1 MSLRPWL
8 ALLMASSVSLG
19 GCTSLLGD
27 FAYDP
32 NPSSGNGGS
41 NGGKTPDEQG
51 DIVVVPNTG
60 LITTEQ
66 GRKASFNI
74 SLKRAPT
81 DIVAIALSSSN
92 EAEGTV
98 NPRSVT
104 FTKENFAAPQMIQV
118 TGQDDALPDGNQKYV
133 IRTSAATSD
142 DSTYFGLDPLD
153 PEVTNVD
160 DDTAG
165 FLVTPTSGL
174 VTSESGLEA
183 YFSIVLN
190 HAPSAN
196 VAIGLSSDNPAE
208 GTPSPGALIFTPENW
223 MAPQMVTVTGVEDNG
238 EVDPGDPQPMPGV
251 PYHIITSPAASD
263 DAEYNLLDP
272 ADVLVKN
279 QDNDSAG
286 VMLTPPDGLL
296 TFENG
301 AMTTFGIALTSPPK
315 GNVTIGLSSSREDEG
330 IPSPAVVT
338 FTPDNWMAP
347 QVVTVTGVDD
357 IKQDGPQPYLIVT
370 APCESDDLAYQGV
383 NGPDASVTNVDDD
396 SASIALSAIPTG
408 GLITSEDGAA
418 ASFGVKLNTKPAGD
432 VVLDVVSTRMDEGQ
446 PSPMQ
451 LTFTELNWAAEQT
464 VTVTGQDDNV
474 ADGMQVYTV
483 HVRPNEVTADGAYK
497 VLNELD
503 VPFANTDNDSPQIV
517 VMPTGT
523 VLTTKED
530 GTAATFTVV
539 LQSQPTAEVTV
550 PVTSSDGT
558 EGTVSPTKLVF
569 TRENYAAPQT
579 VTVKGVDDKMAD
591 GNQPYRINTE
601 PAVSG
606 DGMYNGMNA
615 PNVEV
620 SNLDDDS
627 PGIIVQPNPAT
638 NQLLTRENGAMATFT
653 VVLQS
658 QPKGDVTIGL
668 SSTDAGE
675 GTVTP
680 ASLKFTKDNWNGPQT
695 VTVKGVDD
703 PDADGDQTFRVAIAP
718 AASPDDAQYNGMDA
732 LDMVVKNADDDSP
745 GVILEPAPPTLLT
758 TTEKG
763 GMATFTIKLKSRPAA
778 DVSMALS
785 SSRTT
790 EGTVSPDMVTFT
802 AANWAAPQTVT
813 VKGVNDDRAD
823 GSQIYRVLIGATTS
837 NDAKYKNIDPP
848 DQTVMNVDDDS
859 PGITLTPAMGP
870 LTTTEKG
877 GQATFTI
884 VLNSQPTA
892 DVSLGLHS
900 TRTGEGT
907 VTPAAVTFTTVN
919 WNAPKTITITG
930 VNDDVADG
938 PQPYSIVIDPATSG
952 DTKYAGIDPAD
963 MSVSNTDDDS
973 AGITV
978 TAAMNL
984 TTTEMGGTATFTV
997 ALNSQP
1003 KGDVVIPLK
1012 SSDTS
1017 EGTISPSTLTFTMVN
1032 WAAAQKVTITGVN
1045 DNGADGLQPYFVE
1058 VQASMSGD
1066 AAYNMIDAPD
1076 VSVSNLDDDSP
1087 GFLVS
1092 DAAGTTSE
1100 KGTSTTFTVRLTS
1113 QPTASV
1119 SIPLRSSSTAEG
1131 TVSPAMLTFTMDDW
1145 ASPKTVTVTGVNDDV
1160 ADGPQPY
1167 TIFLDTATSTD
1178 TKYRIDPRDVTLTN
1192 IDDDSAN
1199 IEVTQ
1204 TTGVTHETGD
1214 SFTFRVSITS
1224 KPTADVTI
1232 PLSSSDTTEGT
1243 ISPASIT
1250 FTTGN
1255 WMSSQ
1260 LVTVTGVDDDV
1271 ADGHQSY
1278 TALIGAAMSTDGEY
1292 AGMNPRD
1299 VAMTNMDDDSPGIVV
1314 SPVSGSTRE
1323 NGTTFTFNV
1332 SLNSQP
1338 TGTVTIPIESS
1349 DPTEGSVTP
1358 TSLMFTVDN
1367 WKSAQP
1373 VTVHGENDEVADGNV
1388 PYTVRVLP
1396 AKSTDR
1402 IYDTMDGD
1410 DVSLTNVDDE
1420 MADIVVSKISNNTKE
1435 SGQTATFTVVLT
1447 SMPTGSVSIPVHS
1460 DNTDEATIAETSID
1474 FTTENWNI
1482 TRTITVHPVN
1492 DDVED
1497 LDQTVHIVLENPTT
1511 TDAKYAA
1518 INPADVTVINE
1529 DDDAAGV
1536 DVSPAMLNVTEG
1548 AASGTS
1554 FNIKLNSQPTANVV
1568 IPLSVSDASEVK
1580 LQVTSVTITPA
1591 GWKTATP
1598 VSVLPMDDKQAD
1610 GAQNTKVIT
1619 GVITSDDDKYNGT
1632 NPADV
1637 DVKTTDNDTAS
1648 IVVGTPSGN
1657 TTSEAGTP
1665 TVTIHISLTSA
1676 PTSAVTIPIM
1686 SSNTDEGTVVSPA
1699 SGNVVLD
1706 ANNYEDGV
1714 DVVIQGVPDGMPD
1727 GDKMFSIEIGPSV
1740 SQDPLYDD
1748 EAMTSFDFNNVDIDT
1763 P

>member
-1 MSLRPWL
+1 L
-8 ALLMASSVSLG
+8 V
-19 GCTSLLGD
+19 GD

-32 NPSSGNGGS
+32 NPSAGTGGS

-51 DIVVVPNTG
+51 DIVVIPNTG

-66 GRKASFNI
+66 GRKAMFTMA
-74 SLKRAPT
+74 LKRPPMAT
-81 DIVAIALSSSN
+81 VAITLTSSN
-92 EAEGTV
+92 ELEGKVTP
-98 NPRSVT
+98 NSVT
-104 FTKENFAAPQMIQV
+104 FSTENFASPQMIQV
-118 TGQDDALPDGNQKYV
+118 TGQDDAVPDGAQKYV
-133 IRTSAATSD
+133 IRTSAAASD
-142 DSTYFGLDPLD
+142 DPTYFGLDPLD
-153 PEVTNVD
+153 PEITNVD

-174 VTSESGLEA
+174 VTNESGLEA

-190 HAPSAN
+190 HAPTAN
-196 VAIGLSSDNPAE
+196 VTIGLTSDNLAE
-208 GTPSPGALIFTPENW
+208 GTVSPEALIFTPDNW
-223 MAPQMVTVTGVEDNG
+223 MAPQMVTVTGVDDG
-238 EVDPGDPQPMPGV
+238 QVDPGDVVDPNDPTSMPGV
-251 PYHIITSPAASD
+251 PYHIVTAEAVSD
-263 DAEYNLLDP
+263 DPEYNTLNP
-272 ADVLVKN
+272 EDVTVKN

-315 GNVTIGLSSSREDEG
+315 GTVTIGLESDHPEEG
-330 IPSPAVVT
+330 FPSPTVVT

-347 QVVTVTGVDD
+347 QVITVTGVDD
-357 IKQDGPQPYLIVT
+357 TKQDGPQPYLIKT
-370 APCESDDLAYQGV
+370 GAAESDDPAYQGFD
-383 NGPDASVTNVDDD
+383 GPDASVTNVDDD
-396 SASIALSAIPTG
+396 SASIALSPIPTG
-408 GLITSEDGAA
+408 GLITGEDGAA
-418 ASFGVKLNTKPAGD
+418 ATFGIKLNTKPAGD
-432 VVLDVVSTRMDEGQ
+432 VIFDVVSTRMDEGQ

-451 LTFTELNWAAEQT
+451 LTFTELNWAAEQI
-464 VTVTGQDDNV
+464 VTVTGQDDAI

-483 HVRPNEVTADGAYK
+483 HVRPNDATADGAYK
-497 VLNELD
+497 ALNELD
-503 VPFANTDNDSPQIV
+503 VPCANTDNDSPQIV

-523 VLTTKED
+523 MLTTKED
-530 GTAATFTVV
+530 GSAATFTVV

-550 PVTSSDGT
+550 PLTSSDTT
-558 EGTVSPTKLVF
+558 EGTVSPSKLVF

-627 PGIIVQPNPAT
+627 PGIIVAPNPAT

-668 SSTDAGE
+668 TSTDVGE
-675 GTVTP
+675 GTVSP
-680 ASLKFTKDNWNGPQT
+680 AGLKFTKDNWNAPQT

-703 PDADGDQTFRVAIAP
+703 PDADGDQTFRIAIAP
-718 AASPDDAQYNGMDA
+718 SVSAADPQYNGIDP

-745 GVILEPAPPTLLT
+745 GVILEPAPPTLLVT
-758 TTEKG
+758 SEKG
-763 GMATFTIKLKSRPAA
+763 GMATFTIKLKSRPGA
-778 DVSMALS
+778 DVSLALS
-785 SSRTT
+785 SSRTA

-813 VKGVNDDRAD
+813 IKGVNDDRAD
-823 GSQIYRVLIGATTS
+823 GSQIYRILIGATAS
-837 NDAKYKNIDPP
+837 DDPKYKGIDPP
-848 DQTVMNVDDDS
+848 DQTVSNTDDDS

-870 LTTTEKG
+870 LTTSEKG
-877 GQATFTI
+877 VSATFTI
-884 VLNSQPTA
+884 ALNSQPTA
-892 DVSLGLHS
+892 DVSMALRS

-907 VTPAAVTFTTVN
+907 VTPPTITFTPVN
-919 WNAPKTITITG
+919 WNAPKTITIMG
-930 VNDDVADG
+930 INDDVADG
-938 PQPYSIVIDPATSG
+938 PQPYTIVIDPATSG
-952 DTKYAGIDPAD
+952 DLKYAGLDAAD
-963 MSVSNTDDDS
+963 MAVSNIDDDS

-978 TAAMNL
+978 TAAPGL
-984 TTTEMGGTATFTV
+984 TTTEKGGTATFTV

-1017 EGTISPSTLTFTMVN
+1017 EGTISPSSLTFTMLN
-1032 WAAAQKVTITGVN
+1032 WGAAQKVTVTGVN
-1045 DNGADGLQPYFVE
+1045 DNGADGPQPYFVE
-1058 VQASMSGD
+1058 VQAAMSPGD
-1066 AAYNMIDAPD
+1066 SAYNLMDAPD
-1076 VSVSNLDDDSP
+1076 VAISNIDDDSP
-1087 GFLVS
+1087 GFLVT
-1092 DAAGTTSE
+1092 DPVGTVSE
-1100 KGTSTTFTVRLTS
+1100 KGTSTTFTVVLTS

-1119 SIPLRSSSTAEG
+1119 SIPVRSSATLEG

-1145 ASPKTVTVTGVNDDV
+1145 SSPKTVTVTGVDDDV
-1160 ADGPQPY
+1160 ADGPQPF
-1167 TIFLDTATSTD
+1167 TVFLDTATSTD
-1178 TKYRIDPRDVTLTN
+1178 VKYRIDPRDVTVTN

-1204 TTGVTHETGD
+1204 VSGITHESGD
-1214 SFTFRVSITS
+1214 SFTFRISITS

-1243 ISPASIT
+1243 VSPASIT
-1250 FTTGN
+1250 FTTVN

-1260 LVTVTGVDDDV
+1260 QVTVTGVNDDM
-1271 ADGHQSY
+1271 ADGNQGY
-1278 TALIGAAMSTDGEY
+1278 TAVIGAAMSTDGEY
-1292 AGMNPRD
+1292 AGINPRD
-1299 VAMTNMDDDSPGIVV
+1299 VTMTNMDDDSPGIVV

-1373 VTVHGENDEVADGNV
+1373 VTVHGENDQVADGNV
-1388 PYTVRVLP
+1388 PYTVKVLP

-1447 SMPTGSVSIPVHS
+1447 SMPTGTVSIPVHS
-1460 DNTDEATIAETSID
+1460 DNTDEATIVETSIV
-1474 FTTENWNI
+1474 FTTDDWNV

-1492 DDVED
+1492 DDIED
-1497 LDQTVHIVLENPTT
+1497 LDQTVHIVLENPTSSDT
-1511 TDAKYAA
+1511 KYAA

-1536 DVSPAMLNVTEG
+1536 NVSPSLLNVIELG
-1548 AASGTS
+1548 SGTS
-1554 FNIKLNSQPTANVV
+1554 FNIKLNSQPTADVV

-1580 LQVTSVTITPA
+1580 LQVMSVTITPG
-1591 GWKTATP
+1591 GWKTGTS
-1598 VSVLPMDDKQAD
+1598 VTVLPMDDKQAD
-1610 GAQNTKVIT
+1610 GLQTTKVIT
-1619 GVITSDDDKYNGT
+1619 GVITSDDDNYNGT

-1637 DVKTTDNDTAS
+1637 DVKTADNDTAS
-1648 IVVGTPSGN
+1648 IVVGQPSSS
-1657 TTSEAGTP
+1657 TTSEDPSVP
-1665 TVTIHISLTSA
+1665 TVKIHISLTSA
-1676 PTSAVTIPIM
+1676 PTSAVTIPIV
-1686 SSNTDEGTVVSPA
+1686 STNTDEGAVVSPA
-1699 SGNVVLD
+1699 SGSVVLD
-1706 ANNYEDGV
+1706 ADNYEDGV
-1714 DVVIQGVPDGMPD
+1714 DVIIQGVPDGMVD

-1748 EAMTSFDFNNVDIDT
+1748 EAMTSFDFTNVDIDT